1 MSRARRSGAP
11 SRRRIAGMSLIEL
24 MISLLLG
31 LLVVGA
37 AIGIF
42 ITNRR
47 TYAATENLGRV
58 QENVRTAFELMT
70 RDIREAGG
78 NQCNSSD
85 NMGMSNVINSPA
97 SRWWTNWSGNKL
109 VGVSASGSF
118 PTPAP
123 TGRVA
128 NTEGLVLMSSGD
140 ATAIVTAHTPASA
153 QFTVS
158 TNTHGFRNGD
168 YLIACGPNAETT
180 GVLRIGALFQM
191 SSGQGSTTIGHA
203 ASGSPGNSSSNLGI
217 NGAVFT
223 YGPNTMLSRLN
234 ASRWFIGT
242 NPRGGRSLY
251 QGVLTNTGGTPAIF
265 DQEVAENVQN
275 MAITYLIPSDGGY
288 VSAATVGTRWDQVT
302 AINLSL
308 TFQTQDAIGTNGSPV
323 TRTISN
329 VITLRNRNE

>member
-1 MSRARRSGAP
+1 MSRMRRSGAP
-11 SRRRIAGMSLIEL
+11 GRRHSAGMSLIEL
-24 MISLLLG
+24 MISLVLG

-85 NMGMSNVINSPA
+85 NMGMSNVINNPA
-97 SRWWTNWSGNKL
+97 SRWWTNWSGNRL

-118 PTPAP
+118 PDTVSN
-123 TGRVA
+123 RVA
-128 NTEGLVLMSSGD
+128 NTEGLMLMSSGD
-140 ATAIVTAHTPASA
+140 ATAIVTAHTPAAA
-153 QFTVS
+153 QFTVN
-158 TNTHGFRNGD
+158 TNTHGLRNGD
-168 YLIACGPNAETT
+168 LLIACGPNSQAT
-180 GVLRIGALFQM
+180 GVLRTGALFQM
-191 SSGQGSTTIGHA
+191 SSGAGTTTIGHA
-203 ASGSPGNSSSNLGI
+203 VGGSPGNSSSNLGI
-217 NGAVFT
+217 NGSVFT

-242 NPRGGRSLY
+242 NSSGGRSLY
-251 QGVLTNTGGTPAIF
+251 QGVLTNTAGTPAILN
-265 DQEVAENVQN
+265 QEVAENVQN
-275 MAITYLIPSDGGY
+275 MVITYLVPSEGGY
-288 VSAATVGTRWDQVT
+288 VSATTVGTRWDQVT

-308 TFQTQDAIGTNGSPV
+308 TFQTQDAIGTNGLPL

-329 VITLRNRNE
+329 VVTLRNRNQ

>member
-1 MSRARRSGAP
+1 MSRMRRGNAPGRRRS
-11 SRRRIAGMSLIEL
+11 AGLSLIEL
-24 MISLLLG
+24 MISLVLG

-42 ITNRR
+42 LTNQR
-47 TYAATENLGRV
+47 TYTATENLGRI

-85 NMGMSNVINSPA
+85 NMGMSNVINNPA
-97 SRWWTNWSGNKL
+97 SRWWTNWSGNRL

-118 PTPAP
+118 PDVVAN
-123 TGRVA
+123 RVA
-128 NTEGLVLMSSGD
+128 NTDGLMLLSSGD
-140 ATAIVTAHTPASA
+140 ATAVVTAHNPASA
-153 QFTVS
+153 QFTVNA
-158 TNTHGFRNGD
+158 NTHGFRNGD
-168 YLIACGPNAETT
+168 LLIACGPNAQGT
-180 GVLRIGALFQM
+180 GVLRMGALFQM
-191 SSGQGSTTIGHA
+191 SSGQGGTTIGHA
-203 ASGSPGNSSSNLGI
+203 ASGSPGNASANLGI
-217 NGAVFT
+217 NGSVFT
-223 YGPNTMLSRLN
+223 YGPNTLLSRLN

-251 QGVLTNTGGTPAIF
+251 QGVLTNTTGIPAIV

-275 MAITYLIPSDGGY
+275 MTITYLIPDDGGY
-288 VSAATVGTRWDQVT
+288 VSAATVGARWSQVT

-308 TFQTQDAIGTNGSPV
+308 TFQTQDAIGTNGQPV